1 MEVQVEAGPRVG
13 QADAEMTQAVD
24 QILEAGN
31 GAQPDSQAN
40 LEKPV
45 STGSSDVTSGR
56 ADQVSML

>member
-1 MEVQVEAGPRVG
+1 MS
-13 QADAEMTQAVD
+13 QAVD
-24 QILEAGN
+24 QVLEAGN

-45 STGSSDVTSGR
+45 STGSSDITSGR